1 MVRQIQI
8 YSLQRILER
17 GRVEAV
23 LDYRERNIAKY
34 QEKPETI
41 SGNLR
46 CNLDSLA
53 S

>member
-1 MVRQIQI
+1 MVRQNQI

-17 GRVEAV
+17 GREEAV
-23 LDYRERNIAKY
+23 LDYRERNIAKF
-34 QEKPETI
+34 QEKPEAI

-46 CNLDSLA
+46 CNSDSLA